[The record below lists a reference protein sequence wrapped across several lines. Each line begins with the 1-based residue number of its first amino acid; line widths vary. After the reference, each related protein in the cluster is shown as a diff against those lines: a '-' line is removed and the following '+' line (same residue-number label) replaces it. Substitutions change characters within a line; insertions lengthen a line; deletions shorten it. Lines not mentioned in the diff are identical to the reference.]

1 MASTLNI
8 VTSVVQDHYLIT
20 GSLAQGG
27 TLPREIFIYTN
38 TGDGTLGEF
47 FGTCNLQ
54 ELGRLPKLTL
64 GVPQPTFGNR
74 YLRHDEIKI
83 EVALKDDPQ
92 GVITALVNNVK
103 SLSKAYS
110 SVLSVST
117 SYTIP

>member
-27 TLPREIFIYTN
+27 TLPREIFIY
-38 TGDGTLGEF
+38 GTLGEF

-64 GVPQPTFGNR
+64 GVPQPTFGSR
-74 YLRHDEIKI
+74 YLRHDQIKI

-92 GVITALVNNVK
+92 TVITALVNNVK

>member
-38 TGDGTLGEF
+38 TTGDGTLGEF

-54 ELGRLPKLTL
+54 ELGDCLKLTL
-64 GVPQPTFGNR
+64 GFHS
-74 YLRHDEIKI
+74 LRLEIDI
-83 EVALKDDPQ
+83 
-92 GVITALVNNVK
+92 
-103 SLSKAYS
+103 
-110 SVLSVST
+110 
-117 SYTIP
+117 